1 LLCAIVNDRF
11 FLKHR
16 ERWNG
21 AAVVKPRILLA
32 DDHPLI
38 IEGLRSVLSS
48 DFEIVGVAADGRE
61 VVAEAIQLQPDAV
74 VLDVSMPL
82 LNGVEAA
89 RHIKTAVPQ
98 AKILFISQNAN
109 REYVR
114 VAFGLGASAYIAKD
128 GLATEAVPA
137 LRAALAGR
145 YYVSPSLLSGIPQGF
160 FSAGKTPV
168 DLFGANLTSRQRE
181 VLQLVAEGK
190 SNKEIAAILN
200 VSLKTV
206 DFHKAKL
213 MDELGL
219 RTAAELTR
227 YALEH
232 GITSK

>member
-1 LLCAIVNDRF
+1 MD
-11 FLKHR
+11 
-16 ERWNG
+16 
-21 AAVVKPRILLA
+21 KPRILLA

-38 IEGLRSVLSS
+38 LEGLRSVLCR
-48 DFEIVGVAADGRE
+48 DFEILATATNGRE
-61 VVAEAIQLQPDAV
+61 AVAQALRLHPDAV
-74 VLDVSMPL
+74 LLDVSMPL

-89 RHIKTAVPQ
+89 RQIKAAMPD
-98 AKILFISQNAN
+98 AKIVFISQNVN

-114 VAFGLGASAYIAKD
+114 VAFGLGASAYVAKE
-128 GLATEAVPA
+128 GLASEALPA

-145 YYVSPSLLSGIPQGF
+145 YYISPSLLSGIPQGF
-160 FSAGKTPV
+160 FSSGRTPI
-168 DLFGANLTSRQRE
+168 DLFGVNLSPRQRE

-190 SNKEIAAILN
+190 SNKEIAVILN

-219 RTAAELTR
+219 RTTAELTR

-232 GITSK
+232 GITSN